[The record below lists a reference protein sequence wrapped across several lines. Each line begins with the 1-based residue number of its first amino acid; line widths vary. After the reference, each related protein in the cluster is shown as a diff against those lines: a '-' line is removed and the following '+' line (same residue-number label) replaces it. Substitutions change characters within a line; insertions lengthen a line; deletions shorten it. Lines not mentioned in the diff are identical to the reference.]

1 MRNTNELP
9 LGKKALRLILA
20 PEGRNI
26 VGPNIRTKI
35 PQQSWQ
41 APPRRKPCGDRRQ
54 TEGERRFVRRR
65 SAPYGVTSGRSPLLP
80 TAPARRTFSARRA
93 RRRYE
98 SRPSRVR
105 R

>member
-41 APPRRKPCGDRRQ
+41 APLGGNLAAIDDRRKACAASLG
-54 TEGERRFVRRR
+54 EGPPLMGSQVEGAR
-65 SAPYGVTSGRSPLLP
+65 SYLP
-80 TAPARRTFSARRA
+80 
-93 RRRYE
+93 
-98 SRPSRVR
+98 RPRVVPFLR
-105 R
+105 GEHVADMSLGPVA